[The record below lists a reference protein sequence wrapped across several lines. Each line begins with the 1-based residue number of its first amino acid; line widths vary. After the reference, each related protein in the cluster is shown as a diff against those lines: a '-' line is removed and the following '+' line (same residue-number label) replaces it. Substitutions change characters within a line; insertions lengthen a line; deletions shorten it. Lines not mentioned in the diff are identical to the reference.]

1 MLMSCI
7 SFRLTTAVTASLALT
22 YLADPLQ
29 AFADILASNEDFSAD
44 MSSTYKMLDIE
55 PSSVTTLES
64 YLKEY
69 FSSIMKKLKQ
79 VGASSRQTDF
89 YV

>member
-1 MLMSCI
+1 MHQLAPGKDCHWPAGSDC
-7 SFRLTTAVTASLALT
+7 TA
-22 YLADPLQ
+22 PLQ

-55 PSSVTTLES
+55 PSSVTSLES

>member
-1 MLMSCI
+1 
-7 SFRLTTAVTASLALT
+7 
-22 YLADPLQ
+22 
-29 AFADILASNEDFSAD
+29 

-64 YLKEY
+64 YLNAY